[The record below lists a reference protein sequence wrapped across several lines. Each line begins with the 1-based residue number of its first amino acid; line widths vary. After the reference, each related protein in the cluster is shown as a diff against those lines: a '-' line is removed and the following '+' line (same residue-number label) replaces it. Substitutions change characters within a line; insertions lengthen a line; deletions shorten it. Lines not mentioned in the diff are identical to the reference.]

1 MGACL
6 LRRSQTCG
14 GPPEQEE
21 QKKIKNRA
29 WHTVYFGGGME
40 MAVCVRTGPNQA
52 HVRITPPPRGTTPQA
67 RGEYTVMSTELL
79 VSVSPSMST
88 YTHTHAHRVSGL
100 SERVRERKSVVG
112 REGDVL
118 FYFIGREREREGSE
132 CGCK

>member
-1 MGACL
+1 M
-6 LRRSQTCG
+6 
-14 GPPEQEE
+14 
-21 QKKIKNRA
+21 
-29 WHTVYFGGGME
+29 YFGGGME

-118 FYFIGREREREGSE
+118 FYFIGGEREREGSE
-132 CGCK
+132 CAVASDSRPARALECVRK